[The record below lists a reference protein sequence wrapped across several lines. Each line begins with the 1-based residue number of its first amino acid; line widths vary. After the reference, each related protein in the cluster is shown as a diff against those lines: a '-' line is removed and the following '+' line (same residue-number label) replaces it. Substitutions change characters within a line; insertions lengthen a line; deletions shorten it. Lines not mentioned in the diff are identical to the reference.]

1 MNRIFKRIITMTLIL
16 ALFVCG
22 VIPVIA
28 VEDEEYLSDLKII
41 YADDYSEAEEI
52 LEDSELEDYILLD
65 ANLNDTTG
73 EIGVWLAY
81 KTTTDIEDAITDI
94 AVMQMDGGY
103 KEGNYQ
109 EMIKQSLAEYVA
121 MGENYLTAIEYF
133 SNAYNAGNYLADIA
147 HRQLNFYN
155 VVTVGIED
163 QPSFEGERIGDI
175 FISGDITAKE
185 LAVIFMEGNSYALD
199 NIRSLLAMGVSYN
212 EDDATYLEKVT
223 AEAEKYST
231 NKDLYIDQDLR
242 DLATVIAPT
251 ITVFGDMLEELDAQK
266 YDLNYNDDVITEL
279 ELKYMEYQLIAEML
293 KATEYMNG
301 KTLYDFCIKY
311 TLNTEDVSDL
321 YPLAAALNEGQI
333 AMTKVNHYYDVV
345 RYSMTI
351 MDDAEIEAEL
361 DKMEEEYGEYPFNVY
376 SGVDRT
382 IFYDTF
388 ALTSEAY
395 RADAYTD
402 EGLLAALYSG
412 KLSSL
417 NIAMTAV
424 GSVGACLLGAGL
436 ARYGYMKISASKASS
451 ALATVKANVF
461 DSYKA
466 YEKFNGTIGFNY
478 YGNDNPARV
487 TERFFECIQA
497 SDDVV
502 EPNFANWNFQQQYEY
517 LDKFFTSH
525 PDSFYA
531 NDFGAFRTQ
540 VSEYM
545 DKNQALVTAKAK
557 AQAATNTLNGGMN
570 LVYGMSIVGGIMLLS
585 SAITLGISIRNYYNP
600 KYSDIPTALVDLI
613 DTPDGDRYIKY
624 DVVYGAELGGE
635 NNNELV
641 AADLNAFEAQRW
653 NALYYTKSYEAGKPL
668 LADEFKVSTRSNVPD
683 AKYMPVHGFGE
694 VICYNLNKYNFD
706 YDDSIYLS
714 IRQSSN
720 QKSAVADVPE
730 LIGSVFSTG
739 WLVLA
744 GGCGITVGAGATI
757 LAENIVKRKK
767 NKASAAAESEA

>member
-1 MNRIFKRIITMTLIL
+1 MKKTFKRLLSTVLVL

-22 VIPVIA
+22 VIPVA
-28 VEDEEYLSDLKII
+28 AEAQEVYLSDLRLI
-41 YADDYSEAEEI
+41 YAEDYQEACDI
-52 LEDSELEDYILLD
+52 LADTELEGYEILD

-81 KTTTDIEDAITDI
+81 KPTTDIEDAITDI

-109 EMIKQSLAEYVA
+109 EMIAQSLAEYVA

-147 HRQLNFYN
+147 FRQLNFYN

-279 ELKYMEYQLIAEML
+279 ELKYMEYQLMAEML
-293 KATEYMNG
+293 KATDYING
-301 KTLYDFCIKY
+301 ETLYDFCIKY

-436 ARYGYMKISASKASS
+436 ARYGYMKISASKASN
-451 ALATVKANVF
+451 ALAAAKLNAFET
-461 DSYKA
+461 YKTF
-466 YEKFNGTIGFNY
+466 EKFNGMIGFSGGAY
-478 YGNDNPARV
+478 NPARA
-487 TERFFECIQA
+487 TEKFFELIQVT
-497 SDDVV
+497 DDVV

-525 PDSFYA
+525 PDNFYA
-531 NDFGAFRTQ
+531 NDFGAFRTH

-545 DKNQALVTAKAK
+545 DKNQVLVTAKAK

-570 LVYGMSIVGGIMLLS
+570 LVYGLSIVGGLMFLS

-624 DVVYGAELGGE
+624 DVVYGAELGGK

-668 LADEFKVSTRSNVPD
+668 IADEFKISTKNNIPD

-730 LIGSVFSTG
+730 LIGSVFSAG

-757 LAENIVKRKK
+757 LAENVIKRKK